1 MRLFNETNMIW
12 IFSFEKHLG
21 AGGGE
26 SAQIAYIL
34 TGIFSYVL
42 IINM

>member
-1 MRLFNETNMIW
+1 MRLFSETNMIW

-21 AGGGE
+21 AGRVSRSE
-26 SAQIAYIL
+26 IAYIL